1 QDEALDRLRLS
12 VWLTRIAGG
21 SRYTG
26 VMTQPANESTEV
38 SRADIL
44 DEISRIIGVLE
55 SHSDLGVRENVA
67 ALLEGIDT
75 VHRTALSHLFGVIQ
89 GMGGDAFIN
98 KLTADPAI
106 RLLFMSYDLLAVDRR
121 LTAEEALDAVR
132 GHLHAHGV
140 DVELLDVAG
149 SEVFVRLHGIEASGL
164 NVDAVS
170 HDIEEALK
178 PALIGFQALVIGDR
192 QKTKP
197 GELIQLGGRRVPQRP
212 VYREAFQASDLDAG
226 EIRAAEL
233 GEDSVLIANVGGEFY
248 AVANRCGESPLPLT
262 YSRLEG
268 GILVCSWHGCR
279 YDVRTG
285 GRVDEPDFDRLR
297 VYPVKVNDGEIQIA
311 VGVEPAISGAS
322 NPHGSS

>member
-1 QDEALDRLRLS
+1 MRQTSD
-12 VWLTRIAGG
+12 
-21 SRYTG
+21 
-26 VMTQPANESTEV
+26 ESTEV
-38 SRADIL
+38 TREDIL
-44 DEISRIIGVLE
+44 DEISRIIGALE
-55 SHSDLGVRENVA
+55 SHSDPVVRENVS

-149 SEVFVRLHGIEASGL
+149 SEVFVRLHGIEESGL
-164 NVDAVS
+164 DVDAVS

-178 PALIGFQALVIGDR
+178 AALIGFHALVIGDR
-192 QKTKP
+192 GKTKP

-212 VYREAFQASDLDAG
+212 VYKSAFPAGELAAG
-226 EIRAAEL
+226 EIRPVEL
-233 GEDSVLIANVGGEFY
+233 GEESVLIVNLEEEFY
-248 AVANRCGESPLPLT
+248 AVANHCGESPLPLT
-262 YSRLEG
+262 YSRLDG
-268 GILVCSWHGCR
+268 ATLICSWHGCR

-285 GRVDEPDFDRLR
+285 ARVDEPDFDRLR
-297 VYPVKVNDGEIQIA
+297 VYPVKVSDGEIQIA
-311 VGVEPAISGAS
+311 VGVEPAISGGAS
-322 NPHGSS
+322 AAASY